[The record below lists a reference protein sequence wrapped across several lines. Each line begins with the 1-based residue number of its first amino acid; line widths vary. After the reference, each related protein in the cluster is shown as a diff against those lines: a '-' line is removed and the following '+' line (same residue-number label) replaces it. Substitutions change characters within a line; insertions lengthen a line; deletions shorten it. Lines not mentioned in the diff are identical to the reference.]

1 MRRALFF
8 LFFLLPAA
16 AFAQPGRIEITP
28 TVGYRL
34 DGDFDAR
41 SSDAFDPN
49 LNVQVDG
56 SAVYGL
62 LVDIPL
68 APNWAL
74 EILANRQQSQFVVD
88 RGLLTP
94 SSTLGDVDLT
104 ILQAGFVFQWGAG
117 QVNPFITAAA
127 GLTRIDPKF
136 DELSTDDR
144 LSASLGG
151 GVKIF
156 FSENIGLRLEAR
168 LLDRP
173 RDRLRQPQ
181 PPLRLPRRPLSGRGE
196 RRADHRVLARI
207 SPHATR
213 GQTRL
218 RPAFLAS

>member
-8 LFFLLPAA
+8 LFLLLPAA
-16 AFAQPGRIEITP
+16 AFAQPGRIELTP
-28 TVGYRL
+28 VVGYRL

-41 SSDAFDPN
+41 SSDAFDPD

-62 LVDIPL
+62 LLDIPV
-68 APNWAL
+68 APNWAI
-74 EILANRQQSQFVVD
+74 EILANRQQSQFEVD

-104 ILQAGFVFQWGAG
+104 ILQAGFLFQWGEG

-127 GLTRIDPKF
+127 GLTRIDPQF
-136 DELSTDDR
+136 DELSSDDR

-168 LLDRP
+168 GYWTDLETDFDDRHRRYDS
-173 RDRLRQPQ
+173 RDGLYQ
-181 PPLRLPRRPLSGRGE
+181 GE
-196 RRADHRVLARI
+196 GSAGLI
-207 SPHATR
+207 I
-213 GQTRL
+213 
-218 RPAFLAS
+218 AF